1 MSNMKL
7 KESGVLGRVEGK
19 TVWYSRLI
27 AAGLG
32 SSAFYPAEALELT
45 GAAAFPVGTHIHADH
60 QSWREWDE
68 QPANSVKTIVGVI
81 ASEPRFHRVGETV
94 DIDGEQVVIDIDGL
108 YAKTEYI
115 DSWGPFV
122 EQIGKFIGLSVNVQ
136 CTVREEEHSS
146 GLPIVEAFIPSPVN
160 TCDLVTAP
168 GAKGRLLN
176 ALESFHATMEQYNE
190 TIREDAG
197 MTPEDI
203 KAVAEALKEAIL
215 PALTE
220 AVKPE
225 APVED
230 NATEELETALT
241 EAKKATADVAEALI
255 AASLPE
261 AARKKVYTAVE
272 SGVELSEAIKTEQD
286 YIAGLKESIE
296 VGVHMSND
304 NDKPVADYTIAGW

>member
-1 MSNMKL
+1 MSDMKL
-7 KESGVLGRVEGK
+7 KESGVLGKVEGK

-27 AAGLG
+27 ASGLG
-32 SSAFYPAEALELT
+32 SSAFYPAETLEQS

-94 DIDGEQVVIDIDGL
+94 DIDGEQVVIDIEGL

-176 ALESFHATMEQYNE
+176 ALESFHD
-190 TIREDAG
+190 TIDTSDVQTREDAG

-203 KAVAEALKEAIL
+203 DKVAEALAKTL
-215 PALTE
+215 VPALTE
-220 AVKPE
+220 AFAPPVVEDEEAVKPAE
-225 APVED
+225 
-230 NATEELETALT
+230 
-241 EAKKATADVAEALI
+241 VAEALI
-255 AASLPE
+255 SADLPE
-261 AARKKVYTAVE
+261 AARKKVYSAVE
-272 SGVELSEAIKTEQD
+272 AGAVLTEAIAAEQEYIKGLTESLGSELGTHKGSAPAEQ
-286 YIAGLKESIE
+286 A
-296 VGVHMSND
+296 N
-304 NDKPVADYTIAGW
+304 YTIAGW